1 MVGCG
6 VVIAIDVA
14 GVFRHQT
21 SRAAQPIVSN
31 LCEIEIEMATVS
43 GGNEGDLGII
53 RRIARFEIDI
63 PMRGQRDFRAGLQI
77 QLPQLD
83 GVLLVA
89 GEYDMSTIM

>member
-21 SRAAQPIVSN
+21 SRAAQAIVCN

-43 GGNEGDLGII
+43 RGNESDLAVI
-53 RRIARFEIDI
+53 RRIARFDIDVA
-63 PMRGQRDFRAGLQI
+63 MRGQGNFLTSLQVE
-77 QLPQLD
+77 LPQLER
-83 GVLLVA
+83 VILVA
-89 GEYDMSTIM
+89 SEDNVPTIV